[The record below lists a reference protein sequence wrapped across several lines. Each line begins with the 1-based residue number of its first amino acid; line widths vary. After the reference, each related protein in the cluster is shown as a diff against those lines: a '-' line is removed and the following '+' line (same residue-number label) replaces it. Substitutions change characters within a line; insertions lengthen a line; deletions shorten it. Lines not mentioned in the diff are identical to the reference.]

1 MCNGAFTIS
10 RCRPSLLHVQAQL
23 NTSIMQTDRLHLRSQ
38 WEYSFVTLIVNV
50 FFSFRC
56 NALRSTLSARQL
68 FLWSPTPYTVFGLIR
83 FAPVYL
89 NIYLFIYVFI

>member
-50 FFSFRC
+50 FF
-56 NALRSTLSARQL
+56 
-68 FLWSPTPYTVFGLIR
+68 R
-83 FAPVYL
+83 FAVMLYDQRSSSDNCFYGHL
-89 NIYLFIYVFI
+89 LYIQYSVLFVLRLFY